1 MSTKEDRG
9 HSDSPVKTGYAERL
23 EHVRAL
29 KGVPDVKAFHAKL
42 VARFGD
48 EETRSYASA
57 RYYHY
62 DRDPPVDYLHQ
73 VSVVYDVPIGW
84 LVSGEGSPSHFEN
97 MLRPG
102 VDSITLTA
110 IDENIEDPEIV
121 GGAHVHPNLPDE
133 AKGLMR
139 VLGAIREATEWRS
152 IPSACQVVIREY
164 LGDLAETEGLASF
177 GWRGGLPQREDTDEL
192 RRLASEAIDRD
203 FGLAIQAVTSRRPA
217 EVVASVLAA
226 AISLYLRLWSAIKC
240 PVCGKARP
248 DGVTA
253 CRHCGWSNEMWDVVR
268 QPVTT
273 KED

>member
-9 HSDSPVKTGYAERL
+9 HSDSPGKTAYAERL
-23 EHVRAL
+23 EHIRAL
-29 KGVPDVKAFHAKL
+29 RGVPDVKAFHAKL

-84 LVSGEGSPSHFEN
+84 LVSGEGSPSHFKN
-97 MLRPG
+97 MIRPG
-102 VDSITLTA
+102 VDSITLPVV
-110 IDENIEDPEIV
+110 DENIKDPEIV
-121 GGAHVHPNLPDE
+121 GGAHIHPNLVDE

-139 VLGAIREATEWRS
+139 VMGAIREATEARS
-152 IPSACQVVIREY
+152 IPSTCQTVIWEY
-164 LGDLAETEGLASF
+164 LCDLAQSEGLASF

-203 FGLAIQAVTSRRPA
+203 FGLAIQAATSRRPV

-226 AISLYLRLWSAIKC
+226 AIPLYLRRGPAIKC
-240 PVCGKARP
+240 PGCGKEP
-248 DGVTA
+248 PEGVEA
-253 CRHCGWSNEMWDVVR
+253 CRHCGWSNEMWVT
-268 QPVTT
+268 QPDTT
-273 KED
+273 KGD